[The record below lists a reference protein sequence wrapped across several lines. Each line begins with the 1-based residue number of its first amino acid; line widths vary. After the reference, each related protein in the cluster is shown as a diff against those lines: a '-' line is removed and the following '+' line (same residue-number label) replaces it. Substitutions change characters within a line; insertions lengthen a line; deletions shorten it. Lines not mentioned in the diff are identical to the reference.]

1 MIAPKIVFLAIAV
14 AAWAVVP
21 AGATTSHKILNSVL
35 ESGNPDTT
43 ISSGYT
49 TLEAASVR
57 CPYSTCTFSM
67 NIMQNVGK
75 ATCSSEWAIVGLVD
89 GNSVDGGPYV
99 SELPG
104 SEKYVTRDWQGQYSV
119 TYGKH
124 TIAYQIYLPCSAN
137 VYQWSVMY
145 LVTTP

>member
-1 MIAPKIVFLAIAV
+1 MTVHKIVFLSVAV

-21 AGATTSHKILNSVL
+21 AGATTSHKILNTVL
-35 ESGNPDTT
+35 ESGNPNGTL
-43 ISSGYT
+43 SSGYT
-49 TLEAASVR
+49 TLETASVR
-57 CPYSTCTFSM
+57 CPDSTCTLSM
-67 NIMQNVGK
+67 SIMQNVSE
-75 ATCSSEWAIVGLVD
+75 ATCQSEWAIVGLVD

-99 SELPG
+99 SQLPG
-104 SEKYVTRDWQGQYSV
+104 SGKHVTRDWQGQYTV

-137 VYQWSVMY
+137 ANQWSVMY